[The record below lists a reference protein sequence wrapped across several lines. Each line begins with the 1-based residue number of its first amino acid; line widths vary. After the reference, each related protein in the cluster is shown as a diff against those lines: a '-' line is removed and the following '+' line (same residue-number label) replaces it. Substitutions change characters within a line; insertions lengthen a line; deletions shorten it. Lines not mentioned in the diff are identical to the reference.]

1 MNTKQIRQTILD
13 LAIRGAL
20 VPQDPTDEP
29 ASVLLEHI
37 RAEKEQLI
45 KDKKLKRDKKDN
57 EPIDEIPFELP
68 EGWVWCRLG
77 EVCLFKGGYAFKS
90 NKYIEKSNNQVIR
103 IGNVKNNNLILS
115 NQPVYVPDTLQ
126 NEIEDYHI
134 KENDLLFTMTGTK
147 GKRDYFYTLVVPKV
161 RHNLYLNQRVG
172 LLRVI
177 LSELN
182 IYFINLVLKH
192 QFVLDSIFQTE
203 TGNVNQG
210 NIGSENTLNLLI
222 PIPPLAEQERIVQKV
237 EQLLTIV
244 DTIEQLQEELRDLV
258 KQTKNQVLNYAIAGK
273 LTHQDPNDEP
283 AEALLKRVGKTT
295 ATAADTPYEK
305 LPKGWAWCRLGDI
318 GTINPKNKLND
329 ELDVSFIPMPLISDG
344 FSNVHTSEVKKWEN
358 IKKGYTHFCNED
370 IGIAKITPCFENR
383 KSVIFNNLK
392 NGVGAGTTELYILRN
407 NKTLSFNK
415 YIFWFIKTQE
425 FINNGIK
432 AFTGAVGQ
440 QRISRDFI
448 ENTLI
453 PLPPIAEQHRIVE
466 KIESYFSFLDAIEI
480 QINS

>member
-13 LAIRGAL
+13 LAIRGEL

-29 ASVLLEHI
+29 ASVLLERI

-45 KDKKLKRDKKDN
+45 KDKKLKREKKDSQ
-57 EPIDEIPFELP
+57 PIDEAPFELP

-77 EVCLFKGGYAFKS
+77 
-90 NKYIEKSNNQVIR
+90 
-103 IGNVKNNNLILS
+103 
-115 NQPVYVPDTLQ
+115 
-126 NEIEDYHI
+126 
-134 KENDLLFTMTGTK
+134 DLLINRDGERKPLSSSVRSKQIKKYDYYGATGVIDKVDNYIFDEKLLLVGEDGANLLSKVKPNAFFAEGKYWVNNHAHILDATNKNLLDYVIIVINTISLDNYITGTAQ
-147 GKRDYFYTLVVPKV
+147 PKLSQE
-161 RHNLYLNQRVG
+161 NLN
-172 LLRVI
+172 
-177 LSELN
+177 
-182 IYFINLVLKH
+182 K
-192 QFVLDSIFQTE
+192 
-203 TGNVNQG
+203 
-210 NIGSENTLNLLI
+210 I
-222 PIPPLAEQERIVQKV
+222 PIPLPPLAVQHRIVEIA

-244 DTIEQLQEELRDLV
+244 DAIEQLQEQLKALV

-283 AEALLKRVGKTT
+283 AEALLKRIGKTT
-295 ATAADTPYEK
+295 ATDTPYEK

-453 PLPPIAEQHRIVE
+453 PLPPLAEQYRIVQ
-466 KIESYFSFLDAIEI
+466 KIETYFSFLDTIE
-480 QINS
+480 NSL

>member
-13 LAIRGAL
+13 LAIRGEL

-29 ASVLLEHI
+29 ASVLLERI

-57 EPIDEIPFELP
+57 EPIDEVPFELP
-68 EGWVWCRLG
+68 EGWEWCRLG
-77 EVCLFKGGYAFKS
+77 EVCFFKGGYAFKS

-161 RHNLYLNQRVG
+161 KHNLYLNQRVG

-222 PIPPLAEQERIVQKV
+222 PIPPLAEQHRIVEKV
-237 EQLLTIV
+237 EQLFALV
-244 DTIEQLQEELRDLV
+244 DTIETHKEQLKSDV
-258 KQTKNQVLNYAIAGK
+258 KQAKNQVLNYAIAGK

-283 AEALLKRVGKTT
+283 AEELLKRIGKTT
-295 ATAADTPYEK
+295 ATDTPYEK

-453 PLPPIAEQHRIVE
+453 PLPPLAEQHRIVQ
-466 KIESYFSFLDAIEI
+466 KIETYFSFLDTIES
-480 QINS
+480 NL

>member
-1 MNTKQIRQTILD
+1 M
-13 LAIRGAL
+13 
-20 VPQDPTDEP
+20 
-29 ASVLLEHI
+29 
-37 RAEKEQLI
+37 
-45 KDKKLKRDKKDN
+45 
-57 EPIDEIPFELP
+57 
-68 EGWVWCRLG
+68 WC
-77 EVCLFKGGYAFKS
+77 K
-90 NKYIEKSNNQVIR
+90 
-103 IGNVKNNNLILS
+103 
-115 NQPVYVPDTLQ
+115 
-126 NEIEDYHI
+126 
-134 KENDLLFTMTGTK
+134 
-147 GKRDYFYTLVVPKV
+147 
-161 RHNLYLNQRVG
+161 
-172 LLRVI
+172 
-177 LSELN
+177 
-182 IYFINLVLKH
+182 
-192 QFVLDSIFQTE
+192 
-203 TGNVNQG
+203 
-210 NIGSENTLNLLI
+210 
-222 PIPPLAEQERIVQKV
+222 
-237 EQLLTIV
+237 
-244 DTIEQLQEELRDLV
+244 
-258 KQTKNQVLNYAIAGK
+258 
-273 LTHQDPNDEP
+273 
-283 AEALLKRVGKTT
+283 
-295 ATAADTPYEK
+295 
-305 LPKGWAWCRLGDI
+305 LGDI

-453 PLPPIAEQHRIVE
+453 PLPPLAEQYRIVE
-466 KIESYFSFLDAIEI
+466 KIESYFSFLDTIEI

>member
-1 MNTKQIRQTILD
+1 MNIKQLRQTILD
-13 LAIRGAL
+13 RAIRGQL
-20 VPQDPTDEP
+20 VSQDPTDEL
-29 ASVLLEHI
+29 ASVLLERI
-37 RAEKEQLI
+37 RAEKEELI
-45 KDKKLKRDKKDN
+45 KEKKLKREKR
-57 EPIDEIPFELP
+57 ESQPIEEIPFEIP

-77 EVCLFKGGYAFKS
+77 EVCFFKGGYAFKS

-161 RHNLYLNQRVG
+161 KHNLYLNQRVG

-222 PIPPLAEQERIVQKV
+222 PLPPLAEQKRIVQK
-237 EQLLTIV
+237 
-244 DTIEQLQEELRDLV
+244 IEQLFALV
-258 KQTKNQVLNYAIAGK
+258 DIIEVNKKALEKLIEQAKNQVLSDAIAGK
-273 LTHQDPNDEP
+273 LTRQDLNDEP
-283 AEALLKRVGKTT
+283 AEELLKRIGKTT
-295 ATAADTPYEK
+295 APDTPYEK
-305 LPKGWAWCRLGDI
+305 MLPKGWAWCRLGDI
-318 GTINPKNKLND
+318 GIINPKNNLND
-329 ELDVSFIPMPLISDG
+329 ELEVSFIPMALISEG
-344 FSNVHTSEVKKWEN
+344 FSNAYTYEVKKWKN

-383 KSVIFNNLK
+383 KSVIK
-392 NGVGAGTTELYILRN
+392 LYLLIN
-407 NKTLSFNK
+407 TFFTL
-415 YIFWFIKTQE
+415 
-425 FINNGIK
+425 
-432 AFTGAVGQ
+432 
-440 QRISRDFI
+440 
-448 ENTLI
+448 
-453 PLPPIAEQHRIVE
+453 
-466 KIESYFSFLDAIEI
+466 
-480 QINS
+480 

>member
-1 MNTKQIRQTILD
+1 MRQW
-13 LAIRGAL
+13 
-20 VPQDPTDEP
+20 V
-29 ASVLLEHI
+29 HI
-37 RAEKEQLI
+37 
-45 KDKKLKRDKKDN
+45 
-57 EPIDEIPFELP
+57 
-68 EGWVWCRLG
+68 
-77 EVCLFKGGYAFKS
+77 
-90 NKYIEKSNNQVIR
+90 
-103 IGNVKNNNLILS
+103 
-115 NQPVYVPDTLQ
+115 
-126 NEIEDYHI
+126 
-134 KENDLLFTMTGTK
+134 
-147 GKRDYFYTLVVPKV
+147 
-161 RHNLYLNQRVG
+161 
-172 LLRVI
+172 
-177 LSELN
+177 
-182 IYFINLVLKH
+182 
-192 QFVLDSIFQTE
+192 
-203 TGNVNQG
+203 
-210 NIGSENTLNLLI
+210 
-222 PIPPLAEQERIVQKV
+222 
-237 EQLLTIV
+237 
-244 DTIEQLQEELRDLV
+244 
-258 KQTKNQVLNYAIAGK
+258 
-273 LTHQDPNDEP
+273 
-283 AEALLKRVGKTT
+283 
-295 ATAADTPYEK
+295 TPYEK

-329 ELDVSFIPMPLISDG
+329 ELDVSFIPMPLISDA
-344 FSNVHTSEVKKWEN
+344 FSNVHTSEVKKWGN

-466 KIESYFSFLDAIEI
+466 KIESYFSFLDTIEI

>member
-13 LAIRGAL
+13 LAIRGEL

-29 ASVLLEHI
+29 ASVLLKRI

-57 EPIDEIPFELP
+57 EPIDEVPFELP
-68 EGWVWCRLG
+68 EGWEWCRLG
-77 EVCLFKGGYAFKS
+77 EVCFFKGGYAFKS

-161 RHNLYLNQRVG
+161 KHNLYLNQRVG

-222 PIPPLAEQERIVQKV
+222 PIPPLAEQHRIVEKV
-237 EQLLTIV
+237 EQLFALV
-244 DTIEQLQEELRDLV
+244 DTIETHKEQLKSDV
-258 KQTKNQVLNYAIAGK
+258 KQAKNQVLNYAIAGK
-273 LTHQDPNDEP
+273 LTHQDPNEEP
-283 AEALLKRVGKTT
+283 AEELLKRIGKTT
-295 ATAADTPYEK
+295 TTAADTPYEK

-453 PLPPIAEQHRIVE
+453 PLPPLAEQYRIVQ
-466 KIESYFSFLDAIEI
+466 KIETYFSFLDTIE
-480 QINS
+480 NSL

>member
-13 LAIRGAL
+13 LAIRGEL

-29 ASVLLEHI
+29 ASVLLERI

-57 EPIDEIPFELP
+57 EPIDEVPFELP
-68 EGWVWCRLG
+68 EGWEWCRLG
-77 EVCLFKGGYAFKS
+77 EIAFYKKGPFGSSITKAMFIPKS
-90 NKYIEKSNNQVIR
+90 DNTYKVYEQKNAINKDAS
-103 IGNVKNNNLILS
+103 IGNYYISKEKFDELRGFEVFPNDIIVSCAGTIGETFILPEGIERGII
-115 NQPVYVPDTLQ
+115 NQALMRIMVYEKQIIPFYLV
-126 NEIEDYHI
+126 
-134 KENDLLFTMTGTK
+134 
-147 GKRDYFYTLVVPKV
+147 YFD
-161 RHNLYLNQRVG
+161 
-172 LLRVI
+172 
-177 LSELN
+177 
-182 IYFINLVLKH
+182 FVLKKEANE
-192 QFVLDSIFQTE
+192 QGKGIAIKNIPSFDVLKKF
-203 TGNVNQG
+203 
-210 NIGSENTLNLLI
+210 LI
-222 PIPPLAEQERIVQKV
+222 PLPPLAEQHRIVQKI

-244 DTIEQLQEELRDLV
+244 DTIEQLQEELKTLI

-283 AEALLKRVGKTT
+283 AEELLKRIGKTT
-295 ATAADTPYEK
+295 TTAADTPYEK

-453 PLPPIAEQHRIVE
+453 PLPPLAEQHRIVQ
-466 KIESYFSFLDAIEI
+466 KIETYFSFLDTIES
-480 QINS
+480 NL

>member
-1 MNTKQIRQTILD
+1 MNTKQIRQKILD
-13 LAIRGAL
+13 LAIRGEL
-20 VPQDPTDEP
+20 VRQDSTDEP
-29 ASVLLEHI
+29 ASVLLERI
-37 RAEKEQLI
+37 RTEKEQLI

-57 EPIDEIPFELP
+57 EPIDEVPFELP
-68 EGWVWCRLG
+68 EGWEWCRLG
-77 EVCLFKGGYAFKS
+77 EIAYIAAGSTPESSSFVNKGIPYLKVYNLRNQAIDFDYKPQYIKESIHNGILKRSKTEIGDLIMNIVGPPLGKLAIIPTSLPESNFNQAAVLIRPYLYKNII
-90 NKYIEKSNNQVIR
+90 NKY
-103 IGNVKNNNLILS
+103 LFYFLS
-115 NQPVYVPDTLQ
+115 EMS
-126 NEIEDYHI
+126 EINSI
-134 KENDLLFTMTGTK
+134 STK
-147 GKRDYFYTLVVPKV
+147 GSAGQINISLSQSKNIRVP
-161 RHNLYLNQRVG
+161 L
-172 LLRVI
+172 
-177 LSELN
+177 
-182 IYFINLVLKH
+182 
-192 QFVLDSIFQTE
+192 
-203 TGNVNQG
+203 
-210 NIGSENTLNLLI
+210 
-222 PIPPLAEQERIVQKV
+222 PPLAEQHRIAQKV

-283 AEALLKRVGKTT
+283 AEVLLKRIGKTT
-295 ATAADTPYEK
+295 TTAADTPYGK

-453 PLPPIAEQHRIVE
+453 PLPPLAEQYRIVQ
-466 KIESYFSFLDAIEI
+466 KIETYFSFLDTIE
-480 QINS
+480 NSL

>member
-1 MNTKQIRQTILD
+1 
-13 LAIRGAL
+13 
-20 VPQDPTDEP
+20 
-29 ASVLLEHI
+29 
-37 RAEKEQLI
+37 
-45 KDKKLKRDKKDN
+45 
-57 EPIDEIPFELP
+57 
-68 EGWVWCRLG
+68 
-77 EVCLFKGGYAFKS
+77 
-90 NKYIEKSNNQVIR
+90 
-103 IGNVKNNNLILS
+103 
-115 NQPVYVPDTLQ
+115 
-126 NEIEDYHI
+126 
-134 KENDLLFTMTGTK
+134 
-147 GKRDYFYTLVVPKV
+147 
-161 RHNLYLNQRVG
+161 
-172 LLRVI
+172 
-177 LSELN
+177 
-182 IYFINLVLKH
+182 
-192 QFVLDSIFQTE
+192 
-203 TGNVNQG
+203 
-210 NIGSENTLNLLI
+210 
-222 PIPPLAEQERIVQKV
+222 
-237 EQLLTIV
+237 
-244 DTIEQLQEELRDLV
+244 
-258 KQTKNQVLNYAIAGK
+258 
-273 LTHQDPNDEP
+273 
-283 AEALLKRVGKTT
+283 
-295 ATAADTPYEK
+295 

-453 PLPPIAEQHRIVE
+453 PLPPLAEQYRIVQ
-466 KIESYFSFLDAIEI
+466 KIETYFSFLDTIE
-480 QINS
+480 NSL